1 MINIEQI
8 KQTDLDSLNFLA
20 LKAITEMK
28 KSPEYK
34 ARFEDWKKKKAQ
46 ADLESSK
53 CSSDD

>member
-8 KQTDLDSLNFLA
+8 KQADLDSLNFLA

-34 ARFEDWKKKKAQ
+34 KQFEDWKKKKAQ
-46 ADLESSK
+46 ANLEGSK

>member
-28 KSPEYK
+28 KNPEYK
-34 ARFEDWKKKKAQ
+34 ARFEDWKKKKSTVQQDKSA
-46 ADLESSK
+46 
-53 CSSDD
+53 

>member
-28 KSPEYK
+28 KNPEYK
-34 ARFEDWKKKKAQ
+34 KQFEEWKKKKAP
-46 ADLESSK
+46 
-53 CSSDD
+53 SDQR

>member
-8 KQTDLDSLNFLA
+8 KQADLDSLNFLA

-34 ARFEDWKKKKAQ
+34 ARLEDWKKKKAQ
-46 ADLESSK
+46 AVLESSK

>member
-28 KSPEYK
+28 KNPEYK
-34 ARFEDWKKKKAQ
+34 ARLKDWKRKKAQ
-46 ADLESSK
+46 AVLASSK

>member
-28 KSPEYK
+28 KSLEYK

-46 ADLESSK
+46 ANLEGSK

>member
-28 KSPEYK
+28 KNPEYK
-34 ARFEDWKKKKAQ
+34 ARFEDWKRKKAQ
-46 ADLESSK
+46 AASKGSK